1 VRLRDDGGTVTL
13 TWADP
18 SHGTVPFFVEVGK
31 PGAQLQLYGTLPQGE
46 TTYRVVGLNPRLDYC
61 FSVIAV
67 YGTNVV
73 APSNLVCTQ
82 RAGNSGPSPNR

>member
-1 VRLRDDGGTVTL
+1 
-13 TWADP
+13 
-18 SHGTVPFFVEVGK
+18 VPFFVEVGK
-31 PGAQLQLYGTLPQGE
+31 PGGQLQLYNTLPRGE

-73 APSNLVCTQ
+73 APSDLVCTQ
-82 RAGNSGPSPNR
+82 RAGSPAPSPGR